1 MSTQVPPRFR
11 AAVADVRLRLSG
23 HERLLFDV
31 ICLSASLGYSLPQDD
46 ININDL
52 VGPLNPTPKLMRGT
66 ARILGA
72 EGALVTEREWK
83 AAAQR
88 LVRRLVRALAARD
101 LATPDADGNYEPLRS
116 LLSFAPS
123 VLGLDCRVPSR
134 RPVHVAAWN
143 VVLRVLGR
151 LHPSAVARLQLPW
164 LDRRRFATL
173 AREAQAAF
181 MGGRASGERPGPS
194 GRRLAID
201 PRLVDAVASA
211 MHTAVVPGFI
221 AQYVFYTREGDYFW
235 PHTDSLRVYVNVF
248 ICLEHHVPAGQSS
261 CSAFVGYHE
270 DGSIERFEL
279 RAGDVIAAH
288 TQGLV
293 HAREPLARGERVTLL
308 AVAMQARPGRG
319 RARR

>member
-1 MSTQVPPRFR
+1 M
-11 AAVADVRLRLSG
+11 
-23 HERLLFDV
+23 LFDV
-31 ICLSASLGYSLPQDD
+31 ICLSASLGYALPQDD

-52 VGPLNPTPKLMRGT
+52 IGGLNPKPKLARGT
-66 ARILGA
+66 TRILGA
-72 EGALVTEREWK
+72 AGAVVTERAWTG
-83 AAAQR
+83 AAQR
-88 LVRRLVRALAARD
+88 LALRLVRTLSARN
-101 LATPDADGNYEPLRS
+101 LATPGADGNYEPLRS

-123 VLGLDCRVPSR
+123 VLALDCTVPRR

-143 VVLRVLGR
+143 VVVRVLGR
-151 LHPSAVARLQLPW
+151 LHPSTVAQLTLPW
-164 LDRRRFATL
+164 LDKRRFATL
-173 AREAQAAF
+173 VREAQGAF
-181 MGGRASGERPGPS
+181 LGGRASGERPGPS
-194 GRRLAID
+194 GRRLAVD
-201 PRLVDAVASA
+201 PRLADAVATA
-211 MHTAVVPGFI
+211 MHTAVAPALI

-248 ICLEHHVPAGQSS
+248 ICLEHQVPAGQAG

-270 DGSIERFEL
+270 DGRVERFEL

>member
-1 MSTQVPPRFR
+1 M
-11 AAVADVRLRLSG
+11 
-23 HERLLFDV
+23 LFDV
-31 ICLSASLGYSLPQDD
+31 ICLSASLGYALPQDD

-52 VGPLNPTPKLMRGT
+52 AGRLDPRPKLARGT
-66 ARILGA
+66 RRILGA
-72 EGALVTEREWK
+72 EGTIVTEREWK
-83 AAAQR
+83 TAGQ
-88 LVRRLVRALAARD
+88 LLTRRLVRALAARD

-123 VLGLDCRVPSR
+123 VLALDCTVPAR
-134 RPVHVAAWN
+134 RPVHAAAWT
-143 VVLRVLGR
+143 VVIRVLGR
-151 LHPSAVARLQLPW
+151 LHPSAVARLRLPW
-164 LDRRRFATL
+164 LDARRFATL
-173 AREAQAAF
+173 AREARGAF
-181 MGGRASGERPGPS
+181 LGGRASGERPGPS
-194 GRRLAID
+194 GRRLAVD
-201 PRLVDAVASA
+201 PRLASAVAKA
-211 MHTAVVPGFI
+211 MHTAVVPAFI

-248 ICLEHHVPAGQSS
+248 ICLEHHVPAGQDR

-270 DGSIERFEL
+270 DGSVERFEL

-308 AVAMQARPGRG
+308 AVAMQARPRRG